1 MQQNAHAQ
9 ECNAKGSGPA
19 ETGIDSNGLT
29 DLPFLE
35 KVLETLQDGVYVYAT
50 DTLRIRYMNAAACA
64 RHGWTL
70 DEARAKC
77 ISDTSATFDTKSF
90 SRAAA
95 PLLLG
100 EQDAITLELVHHTGP
115 IEVSTRLLRTP
126 DEGDFFVSVLR
137 DISTRKSSQ
146 AEKVQTVSTV
156 SHELRTPL
164 TSIHGA
170 LRLLKAGAVSELD
183 SNTQSVIDIAA
194 RNTDRLLSIV
204 NDILDLEK
212 INSNK
217 MDFSSSEMDIVECVN
232 DTVELIA
239 GAALENDVQLD
250 IESDLQNAVVMG
262 NPERIAQIVTNFASN
277 AIKYSPKGASVRI
290 GISGTED
297 GIVIS
302 VTDQGPGISED
313 QNRML
318 FKPFSQARAG
328 DGTKRP
334 GTGLGLAIVSA
345 IAQRLD
351 YTVAFKSEVG
361 QGSTFQFRVP
371 SHLVLCTD
379 SRDTA
384 TVAAS

>member
-1 MQQNAHAQ
+1 MQHTARARERNA
-9 ECNAKGSGPA
+9 NAIGSDIP
-19 ETGIDSNGLT
+19 GLA
-29 DLPFLE
+29 DLSFLE
-35 KVLETLQDGVYVYAT
+35 TVLESLQDGVYVYAS
-50 DTLRIRYMNAAACA
+50 DTLRIRHMNAVARA
-64 RHGWTL
+64 RHGWTV
-70 DEARAKC
+70 DEARAKR
-77 ISDTSATFDTKSF
+77 ISDTAATFDTKSF
-90 SRAAA
+90 FRAAA
-95 PLLLG
+95 PLLSG
-100 EQDAITLELVHHTGP
+100 EQDAITLELAHFTGP

-137 DISTRKSSQ
+137 DISARKSSQ

-183 SNTQSVIDIAA
+183 PKTQSVIDIAA

-217 MDFSSSEMDIVECVN
+217 MDFSTAEMDIVECVN

-239 GAALENDVQLD
+239 GAALENNVRLD
-250 IESDLQNAVVMG
+250 IDSELQNAVVMG
-262 NPERIAQIVTNFASN
+262 NPERIAQIITNFASN
-277 AIKYSPKGASVRI
+277 AIKYSPNGGSVRI
-290 GISGTED
+290 GISEAED
-297 GIVIS
+297 SIVIS
-302 VTDQGPGISED
+302 VTDQGPGISEE

-334 GTGLGLAIVSA
+334 GTGLGLAIVAA

-351 YTVAFKSEVG
+351 YTVAFKSVVG

-371 SHLVLCTD
+371 PHLVLWTD

-384 TVAAS
+384 AVATG